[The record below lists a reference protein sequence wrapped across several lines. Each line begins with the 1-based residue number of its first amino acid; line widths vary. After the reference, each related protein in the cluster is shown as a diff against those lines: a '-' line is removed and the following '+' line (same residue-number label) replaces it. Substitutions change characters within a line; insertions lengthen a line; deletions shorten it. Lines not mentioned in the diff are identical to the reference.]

1 MKLAPV
7 ENRWAEAALAAIFPG
22 SIEQGLDGISA
33 MNIAAYLGDVMGWV
47 PFRAAMGLRL
57 AIWLVALAPLFVLGR
72 LTTIAGLAPAE
83 RERVMTV
90 LVASRSYAVR
100 SLVLVLKS
108 FGALLYASDARV
120 RALMQGTGTGTRN
133 IVPLRRK
140 TAHAV

>member
-1 MKLAPV
+1 MKLAPI

-22 SIEQGLDGISA
+22 SSEQGLDGISA
-33 MNIAAYLGDVMGWV
+33 MNIASYLGDVMAWV
-47 PFRAAMGLRL
+47 PLRAAMGLRV

-72 LTTIAGLAPAE
+72 LTTIAGLSPAE
-83 RERVMTV
+83 RERLMMV

-120 RALMQGTGTGTRN
+120 RALMQGPSIRKV
-133 IVPLRRK
+133 VPLRRK
-140 TAHAV
+140 SIHAV